1 MISLKKNLGKLG
13 RATSIA
19 AAVSVL
25 SLGTMTTEV
34 TAADKIKWKVQATFN
49 TGWPALGDPA
59 ARLSK
64 TLKAAT
70 DGRINLKIFE
80 PGKIVP
86 PLEISP
92 SISRGDLPAAYNY
105 MAYDQGRIPAAVL
118 FSAVPFDMEPW
129 EYAAWWF
136 EGEGHTLAQE
146 LYHAQNIHPLLCSTI
161 GPETAGW
168 FRTPI
173 EQLSDLEGLK
183 IRFSGLGGMVLNRI
197 GASATLMAG
206 GEIFGALEKGT
217 LDATEYSMP
226 AIDEILGF
234 YKIAKYNL
242 FPGWHQPS
250 TSTHFMINL
259 DKWNALSSADQAL
272 FEMAC
277 TAATMRALTTGEAL
291 QGAQIKS
298 FEGKGVTAAKLPDD
312 VIAELKRVAGEV
324 MAEEA
329 AKDADFKRIWESQ
342 QAFHAD
348 YQVWKEWGYLPRDFN

>member
-1 MISLKKNLGKLG
+1 MNPVRKTFTGIG
-13 RATSIA
+13 RTALVA
-19 AAVSVL
+19 AALSVMALGVSA
-25 SLGTMTTEV
+25 TK
-34 TAADKIKWKVQATFN
+34 AAAQDKIRWKVQATFN

-59 ARLSK
+59 ARLAD
-64 TLKAAT
+64 TLKTVT
-70 DGRINLKIFE
+70 DGRITLKIFE

-118 FSAVPFDMEPW
+118 FSAVPFGMEPQ

-136 EGEGHTLAQE
+136 EGEGATLAAE
-146 LYHAQNIHPLLCSTI
+146 LYHQHNIHPLLCSTI

-173 EQLSDLEGLK
+173 TQLSDLEGLK
-183 IRFSGLGGMVLNRI
+183 IRFSGLGGQVLNRI

-250 TSTHFMINL
+250 TSTHFMVNL
-259 DKWNALSSADQAL
+259 DMWNALSDADKAL

-312 VIAELKRVAGEV
+312 VIAELKRVADEV

-329 AKDADFKRIWESQ
+329 EKDADFKRIWESQ
-342 QAFHAD
+342 KAFHAD

>member
-1 MISLKKNLGKLG
+1 MNTVSKIFTGMG
-13 RATSIA
+13 RTTLA
-19 AAVSVL
+19 AAALSVAA
-25 SLGTMTTEV
+25 LGMSTTK
-34 TAADKIKWKVQATFN
+34 ADAQDKIRWKVQATFN

-59 ARLSK
+59 ARLAD
-64 TLKAAT
+64 TLKTVT

-118 FSAVPFDMEPW
+118 FSAVPFGMEPQ

-136 EGEGHTLAQE
+136 EGEGADLAAE
-146 LYHAQNIHPLLCSTI
+146 LYHQHNIHPLLCSTI

-173 EQLSDLEGLK
+173 TQLSDLEGLK
-183 IRFSGLGGMVLNRI
+183 IRFSGLGGQVLNRI

-250 TSTHFMINL
+250 TSTHFMVNL
-259 DKWNALSSADQAL
+259 DMWNALSDGDKAL

-298 FEGKGVTAAKLPDD
+298 FDSKGVTAAKLPDE
-312 VIAELKRVAGEV
+312 VIAELKRVADEV

-329 AKDADFKRIWESQ
+329 EKDADFKRIWESQ
-342 QAFHAD
+342 KAFHAD